1 MLVGKFD
8 PVGMFLIAL
17 MLLSKNLFQPLCL
30 PFCNPLIRLRG
41 RMTYKEVLTA
51 NITPERPHLMEAS
64 CFLPA
69 SLLYRYCL
77 HLRTSVGRL
86 TAVICCCAIAEIS
99 STLAFRF
106 MLSIV
111 QVIADSG
118 ARQQTEGVRC

>member
-1 MLVGKFD
+1 
-8 PVGMFLIAL
+8 MFLIAL
-17 MLLSKNLFQPLCL
+17 VLFSKDLFQPLRL
-30 PFCNPLIRLRG
+30 LFCHLFIRRRG

-51 NITPERPHLMEAS
+51 NITPERPHLLEAS